1 MFLTLEF
8 LLLLDLLLL
17 GAQQVALL
25 FIERVLGGE
34 QSRTIVLILLQLRGE
49 EGVVTNWNLEE
60 QMYRDV
66 KFVSVPLW

>member
-25 FIERVLGGE
+25 FVERVMGGE

-49 EGVVTNWNLEE
+49 EGGGLQTGI
-60 QMYRDV
+60 
-66 KFVSVPLW
+66 